1 VSISSSPFYFA
12 PKKTMDSTSRG
23 EENPARGSAIAP
35 VVVVPEDGHK
45 VTLALLH
52 LLRKLLTIQK
62 L

>member
-1 VSISSSPFYFA
+1 
-12 PKKTMDSTSRG
+12 MDSTSRG
-23 EENPARGSAIAP
+23 EENPARDSAIPP

-52 LLRKLLTIQK
+52 LLRKFLTIQK